1 MNCEELK
8 AVVYDV
14 LDGELTAEKMSGV
27 KEHLKSCASCEN
39 KISFE
44 QSYRML
50 LRESLKAQEAPSA
63 FKANIR
69 VQIAA
74 EKGSFFREFLPRIFA
89 QPALIFALA
98 LCLSFLMVLPMFQSH
113 KKTVTLSQIIHIM
126 NLPEK
131 EAAHFLACKDCQ
143 DKIISMVLRHEEKEE
158 PSPVHLVSF
167 EEALRHLEKCAHCR
181 NRAIEMIRA
190 HIRAET

>member
-8 AVVYDV
+8 TVVYDV
-14 LDGELTAEKMSGV
+14 LDGELTAEKMSGA
-27 KEHLKSCASCEN
+27 KEHLMSCASCKS

-44 QSYRML
+44 QSYLML
-50 LRESLKAQEAPSA
+50 LRKSLKAQEAPSTL
-63 FKANIR
+63 KANIR
-69 VQIAA
+69 AQLAA
-74 EKGSFFREFLPRIFA
+74 EKSNFFLQFFPRIFA
-89 QPALIFALA
+89 QPALSFALA
-98 LCLSFLMVLPMFQSH
+98 LCLSFFMVLPMFHSH
-113 KKTVTLSQIIHIM
+113 KKPVTLSTIIHIM

-143 DKIISMVLRHEEKEE
+143 EKIISMVLLHEKEE
-158 PSPVHLVSF
+158 GPSHVPLVSF
-167 EEALRHLEKCAHCR
+167 EEALHHLEKCAPCR